1 MEYKGYLIKPAKGAS
16 RCYTI
21 ATEGRGGKI
30 PDCMQGFFTSTGVAI
45 SVIDAYLDLKA
56 KNVKPDD
63 KESSKGGS

>member
-1 MEYKGYLIKPAKGAS
+1 MEYKGYLIKPAKGLA
-16 RCYTI
+16 RCYTV

-30 PDCMQGFFTSTGVAI
+30 PDIMQGFFTTTGVAM
-45 SVIDAYLDLKA
+45 SVIDLYLETKA